1 MGGWKLWDDVEKYL
15 VGTPIYFDTAFTLNF
30 ITDEQLLRIIKNHGS
45 EKILHATDS
54 PWESKVE
61 WQNIYLPYLFQR
73 KIVTIFLQKCEKTS
87 ENRLS

>member
-1 MGGWKLWDDVEKYL
+1 MDDVENTF

-45 EKILHATDS
+45 EKYFTRQIHLGK
-54 PWESKVE
+54 SKVE
-61 WQNIYLPYLFQR
+61 WQNIYLPCLFQR